1 MHDRVEVPDV
11 PRVTLVGLRVQ
22 VRPVLGDTEEVSET
36 VPVNP
41 FWEVTVIVDVPLA
54 PARTVT
60 LVGLAVIVKPVAGT
74 V

>member
-1 MHDRVEVPDV
+1 
-11 PRVTLVGLRVQ
+11 VQ

-41 FWEVTVIVDVPLA
+41 FWDVTVMVEVPVV
-54 PARTVT
+54 PAGTVR

>member
-1 MHDRVEVPDV
+1 M
-11 PRVTLVGLRVQ
+11 
-22 VRPVLGDTEEVSET
+22 LGDTEEVSET

>member
-1 MHDRVEVPDV
+1 M
-11 PRVTLVGLRVQ
+11 
-22 VRPVLGDTEEVSET
+22 LGDTDEVSDT

-41 FWEVTVIVDVPLA
+41 FWAVTVIVDVPVA

-60 LVGLAVIVKPVAGT
+60 LVGLAVRAKLPFGT